1 MINKDLQNLG
11 FQTFFVSK
19 EESNCPLIT
28 DVVRFSKKYKELD
41 FLQYITTVVI
51 SLGYGKRVLI
61 NGSKTNFGNINR
73 EDFLEIVDYDP
84 VKKILLVLGNKEPNV
99 DTPVH
104 WIIHHARDDVNAI
117 IQLNDEKLF
126 KNLEKKLVMTE
137 KKRQP
142 GSLEL
147 AKEILR
153 TLRKSNRILIKNR
166 GVLFVG
172 GNLKEAEALFLK
184 TYEES
189 K

>member
-84 VKKILLVLGNKEPNV
+84 VKKILLVIGANEPHIE
-99 DTPVH
+99 TPIH
-104 WIIHHARDDVNAI
+104 WIIQHARKDINAI
-117 IQLNDEKLF
+117 MESNDDKLNEKIL
-126 KNLEKKLVMTE
+126 
-137 KKRQP
+137 KKR
-142 GSLEL
+142 
-147 AKEILR
+147 
-153 TLRKSNRILIKNR
+153 RKFYFLLVLISTKILITR
-166 GVLFVG
+166 L
-172 GNLKEAEALFLK
+172 
-184 TYEES
+184 
-189 K
+189 